1 MNKFVVTNEYNGYRL
16 DKFLSSVLTNFSRT
30 HIAKIIDE
38 GEVFVND
45 KEAKSSLKLKEND
58 VISLT
63 IPENKELEV
72 NKEDI
77 PLDIVYEDKDILI
90 INKPQGMVVHP
101 SNGHNEHTL
110 VNAILY
116 HCKDL
121 SGINGVN
128 RPGIVH
134 RIDKDT
140 SGLIC
145 VAKNDN
151 AHLKLAEQLKD
162 HTMARTYTAL
172 VKGIIPE
179 NSGEINLPIG
189 RDPNNRQKMGV
200 TRTNSKEAIT
210 YFKVLKRYKEHT
222 LVECHLKTGR
232 THQIRVHLSYL
243 NHPIVGDSKYG
254 NFNANRIFKE
264 KYHFANQFLH
274 AYKLGFGDLPQPLTN
289 LSRKEFT
296 AEPNEEIANI
306 LTMLENSS
314 ED

>member
-16 DKFLSSVLTNFSRT
+16 DKYLSSVLTNFSRT

-90 INKPQGMVVHP
+90 VNKPQGMVVHP

-232 THQIRVHLSYL
+232 THQIRVHLSYIGYPVEGDPL
-243 NHPIVGDSKYG
+243 YAGRKYDSLYKKGQLLVATSLTLIHPST
-254 NFNANRIFKE
+254 NEEMTFNI
-264 KYHFANQFLH
+264 
-274 AYKLGFGDLPQPLTN
+274 DLPDYFVDVLHQL
-289 LSRKEFT
+289 
-296 AEPNEEIANI
+296 EE
-306 LTMLENSS
+306 
-314 ED
+314 

>member
-232 THQIRVHLSYL
+232 THQIRVHLSYIGYPVEGDPL
-243 NHPIVGDSKYG
+243 YAGRKYDSLYKKGQLLVATSLTLIHPST
-254 NFNANRIFKE
+254 NEEMTFNI
-264 KYHFANQFLH
+264 
-274 AYKLGFGDLPQPLTN
+274 DLPDYFVDVLHQL
-289 LSRKEFT
+289 
-296 AEPNEEIANI
+296 EE
-306 LTMLENSS
+306 
-314 ED
+314 